1 MKETDDISHGMLFPF
16 FFFLWQLLQE
26 LRRTGMTDTT
36 SICFVQGSNVL
47 SFLIITENHHCEDF
61 ATVQE
66 EPPRV
71 F

>member
-1 MKETDDISHGMLFPF
+1 MKETDDISHGN
-16 FFFLWQLLQE
+16 FLWKLLQE
-26 LRRTGMTDTT
+26 LRRTGVTDTT

-47 SFLIITENHHCEDF
+47 SFLIITENHHCEDS

-66 EPPRV
+66 KLQRI